1 MKCSAEV
8 EDVEDCSYL
17 LEVTMAVNPKIIM
30 MVAQAAKSHKVR
42 EVVLHVVFYSLGII
56 LFIFTAFIALISGL
70 LAIVQNNNLR
80 NHWNYYRTSISEL
93 FNGIESDI
101 NTNVK
106 DEVYDFMPEF
116 SVNLSKATIANN
128 FDGSSLIL
136 YDDDEISRAEDIML
150 NYAGQLRAIKTQD
163 EFDSF
168 ISDFDTDLS
177 FSDISNIR
185 FTDDTGID
193 NLSEYGEELK
203 VFLYHRAMEQMSKYN
218 YTFENVVLDDG
229 KRADRQTLV
238 VTAADGS
245 TQTVE
250 YTCIGGGEV
259 YLPEFLA
266 MYNVRQGREYLIKT
280 TQNQAPDLD
289 SQMEQALGDIPE
301 TAEDAQEY
309 INNSWGSMI
318 DGRGAINLNLF
329 QMSNLKSIIENA
341 NMSGAAKIETERTA
355 DKLSITLETVGAD
368 VWRDIFGIEEEFEQ
382 YVERSQ
388 MAIEMALSEAEIP
401 QEEWTISLDN
411 MVQLALFVYFE
422 GFFELPVSS
431 SDLAPGGNG
440 ILSQCGDVSEL
451 HQYTYGT
458 KDMGVPEKG
467 ITLELTG
474 RTAIHAD
481 LLNCGSCIQDA
492 FIYDVW
498 NMDEQDI
505 ANDTNSKV
513 FNQSAVT
520 IAYIIDT
527 DQFED
532 DYGFPFPTING
543 LRHGSTITLFLEF
556 TCLSEVEFEDLD
568 IGSPVDLENLTVG
581 YSHDGYY
588 SDTYDK
594 GLWRHHL
601 NRDECIPHVGIKTYF
616 MSGEAAAPDPPQ
628 GTHYYGGPSA
638 KNIGVVANP
647 RLWFKAFRTGMS
659 DELFETIKA
668 VEPD

>member
-136 YDDDEISRAEDIML
+136 YDDDEISRAEDTML
-150 NYAGQLRAIKTQD
+150 DYAGQLRAIKTQD

-177 FSDISNIR
+177 FSDISSIR

-193 NLSEYGEELK
+193 NLSEYSEELK

-218 YTFENVVLDDG
+218 YTFENVELDDG

-266 MYNVRQGREYLIKT
+266 MYHIRQVREYLIKVT
-280 TQNQAPDLD
+280 ENKIAEDVD
-289 SQMEQALGDIPE
+289 SQLASAIGDIPDTQE
-301 TAEDAQEY
+301 QAQEY
-309 INNSWGSMI
+309 IESSWNSMI
-318 DGRGAINLNLF
+318 NGKGAINLNIF
-329 QMSNLKSIIENA
+329 EVSNLKTIMENA
-341 NMSGAAKIETERTA
+341 NMDGAVKIETERSS
-355 DKLSITLETVGAD
+355 DRLSITLETVGSD
-368 VWRDIFGIEEEFEQ
+368 VWKEIFQIEEDLWK
-382 YVERSQ
+382 YVEQTQS
-388 MAIEMALSEAEIP
+388 AIEMALTDAEIP
-401 QEEWTISLDN
+401 
-411 MVQLALFVYFE
+411 
-422 GFFELPVSS
+422 
-431 SDLAPGGNG
+431 
-440 ILSQCGDVSEL
+440 
-451 HQYTYGT
+451 
-458 KDMGVPEKG
+458 
-467 ITLELTG
+467 
-474 RTAIHAD
+474 
-481 LLNCGSCIQDA
+481 
-492 FIYDVW
+492 
-498 NMDEQDI
+498 
-505 ANDTNSKV
+505 
-513 FNQSAVT
+513 
-520 IAYIIDT
+520 
-527 DQFED
+527 
-532 DYGFPFPTING
+532 
-543 LRHGSTITLFLEF
+543 
-556 TCLSEVEFEDLD
+556 
-568 IGSPVDLENLTVG
+568 
-581 YSHDGYY
+581 
-588 SDTYDK
+588 
-594 GLWRHHL
+594 
-601 NRDECIPHVGIKTYF
+601 
-616 MSGEAAAPDPPQ
+616 
-628 GTHYYGGPSA
+628 
-638 KNIGVVANP
+638 
-647 RLWFKAFRTGMS
+647 
-659 DELFETIKA
+659 
-668 VEPD
+668 

>member
-93 FNGIESDI
+93 FNGIESEI

-177 FSDISNIR
+177 FSDISSIR

-193 NLSEYGEELK
+193 NLSEYSEELK
-203 VFLYHRAMEQMSKYN
+203 VFLYHRAMEQMSKYT
-218 YTFENVVLDDG
+218 YTFENVELDDG

-289 SQMEQALGDIPE
+289 SQMKQALGDIPE

-382 YVERSQ
+382 YVEQSQ

-401 QEEWTISLDN
+401 QE
-411 MVQLALFVYFE
+411 
-422 GFFELPVSS
+422 
-431 SDLAPGGNG
+431 
-440 ILSQCGDVSEL
+440 
-451 HQYTYGT
+451 
-458 KDMGVPEKG
+458 
-467 ITLELTG
+467 
-474 RTAIHAD
+474 
-481 LLNCGSCIQDA
+481 
-492 FIYDVW
+492 
-498 NMDEQDI
+498 
-505 ANDTNSKV
+505 
-513 FNQSAVT
+513 
-520 IAYIIDT
+520 
-527 DQFED
+527 
-532 DYGFPFPTING
+532 
-543 LRHGSTITLFLEF
+543 
-556 TCLSEVEFEDLD
+556 
-568 IGSPVDLENLTVG
+568 
-581 YSHDGYY
+581 
-588 SDTYDK
+588 
-594 GLWRHHL
+594 
-601 NRDECIPHVGIKTYF
+601 
-616 MSGEAAAPDPPQ
+616 
-628 GTHYYGGPSA
+628 
-638 KNIGVVANP
+638 
-647 RLWFKAFRTGMS
+647 
-659 DELFETIKA
+659 
-668 VEPD
+668 

>member
-1 MKCSAEV
+1 
-8 EDVEDCSYL
+8 
-17 LEVTMAVNPKIIM
+17 M
-30 MVAQAAKSHKVR
+30 MVAQAAKSEKVR
-42 EVVLHVVFYSLGII
+42 KAVLYIVFMTLGLIMMIFVVFTG
-56 LFIFTAFIALISGL
+56 LISGL
-70 LAIVQNNNLR
+70 FAVIENTNLK
-80 NHWNYYRTSISEL
+80 NHWDYMRANISEV
-93 FNGIESDI
+93 FNGIEGEINSD
-101 NTNVK
+101 VK
-106 DEVYDFMPEF
+106 DEVYYFMPEF

-136 YDDDEISRAEDIML
+136 YDEDEISRAENIMRD
-150 NYAGQLRAIKTQD
+150 YAGQLRAIKSQD
-163 EFDSF
+163 ELVSY
-168 ISDFDTDLS
+168 ISDFDTELS
-177 FSDISNIR
+177 FSDISSIQ
-185 FTDDTGID
+185 FTDDKGID
-193 NLSEYGEELK
+193 NLSEYSDELK
-203 VFLYHRAMEQMSKYN
+203 IFLYHRAMEQMSKYN
-218 YTFENVVLDDG
+218 YTFEKVEVDG
-229 KRADRQTLV
+229 KPADRQTLV

-250 YTCIGGGEV
+250 YTCIGGGEI

-266 MYNVRQGREYLIKT
+266 MYHIRQVREYLIKVT
-280 TQNQAPDLD
+280 ENKIAEDVD
-289 SQMEQALGDIPE
+289 SQLASAIGDIPDTQE
-301 TAEDAQEY
+301 QAQEY
-309 INNSWGSMI
+309 IESSWNSMI
-318 DGRGAINLNLF
+318 NGKGAINLNIF
-329 QMSNLKSIIENA
+329 EVSNLKTIMENA
-341 NMSGAAKIETERTA
+341 NMDGAVKIETERSS
-355 DKLSITLETVGAD
+355 DRLSITLETVGSD
-368 VWRDIFGIEEEFEQ
+368 VWKEIFQIEEDLWK
-382 YVERSQ
+382 YVEQTQS
-388 MAIEMALSEAEIP
+388 AIEMALTDAEIP
-401 QEEWTISLDN
+401 EEEWTISLDN

-440 ILSQCGDVSEL
+440 ILSQCGDVSDL

-458 KDMGVPEKG
+458 KDMGVPERG

-474 RTAIHAD
+474 RTTIHAD

-498 NMDEQDI
+498 NMDEQNI
-505 ANDTNSKV
+505 ANDTNSNV

-527 DQFED
+527 QQFEE

-543 LRHGSTITLFLEF
+543 LRGGNTITLFLEF

-638 KNIGVVANP
+638 KDIGVVANP

>member
-1 MKCSAEV
+1 
-8 EDVEDCSYL
+8 
-17 LEVTMAVNPKIIM
+17 MAVNPKIIM
-30 MVAQAAKSHKVR
+30 MIAQTAKSHKVR
-42 EVVLHVVFYSLGII
+42 QAVLHIVFYSLGII

-150 NYAGQLRAIKTQD
+150 DYAAQLRAIKTQD
-163 EFDSF
+163 AFDSF

-177 FSDISNIR
+177 FSDISSIR

-193 NLSEYGEELK
+193 NLSEYSDELK
-203 VFLYHRAMEQMSKYN
+203 TFLYHRAMEQMSKYN
-218 YTFENVVLDDG
+218 YTFENIELDDG

-341 NMSGAAKIETERTA
+341 NMSGAVKIETERTA
-355 DKLSITLETVGAD
+355 DKLSITLETVGSD
-368 VWRDIFGIEEEFEQ
+368 VWREVFGIEEEFEQ
-382 YVERSQ
+382 YVEQSQ

-401 QEEWTISLDN
+401 QSEWTISLDN

-422 GFFELPVSS
+422 GFFELPVNS
-431 SDLAPGGNG
+431 SDLAAGGNG

-451 HQYTYGT
+451 HQYTYGS

-474 RTAIHAD
+474 KTAVRAN
-481 LLNCGSCIQDA
+481 LLNCGDCIQDA

-543 LRHGSTITLFLEF
+543 LRSNGTITLFLEF

-568 IGSPVDLENLTVG
+568 IGSSVDLENLTVG

-601 NRDECIPHVGIKTYF
+601 NRDECIPHVGIKTFF

-638 KNIGVVANP
+638 KDIGVVANP

-668 VEPD
+668 VEPE

>member
-1 MKCSAEV
+1 
-8 EDVEDCSYL
+8 
-17 LEVTMAVNPKIIM
+17 M
-30 MVAQAAKSHKVR
+30 MVAQAAKSEKVR
-42 EVVLHVVFYSLGII
+42 KAVLYIVFMTLGLIMMIFVVFTG
-56 LFIFTAFIALISGL
+56 LISGL
-70 LAIVQNNNLR
+70 FAVIENTNLK
-80 NHWNYYRTSISEL
+80 NHWDYMRANISEV
-93 FNGIESDI
+93 FNGIEGEINSD
-101 NTNVK
+101 VK

-136 YDDDEISRAEDIML
+136 YDEDEISRAENIMRD
-150 NYAGQLRAIKTQD
+150 YAGQLRAIKSQD
-163 EFDSF
+163 ELVSY
-168 ISDFDTDLS
+168 ISDFDTELS
-177 FSDISNIR
+177 FSDISSIQ
-185 FTDDTGID
+185 FTDDKGID
-193 NLSEYGEELK
+193 NLSEYSDELK
-203 VFLYHRAMEQMSKYN
+203 IFLYHRAMEQMSKYN
-218 YTFENVVLDDG
+218 YTFEKVEVDG
-229 KRADRQTLV
+229 KPADRQTLV

-250 YTCIGGGEV
+250 YTCIGGGEI

-266 MYNVRQGREYLIKT
+266 MYHIRQVREYLIKVT
-280 TQNQAPDLD
+280 ENKIAEDVD
-289 SQMEQALGDIPE
+289 SQLASAIGDIPDTQE
-301 TAEDAQEY
+301 QAQEY
-309 INNSWGSMI
+309 IESSWNSMI
-318 DGRGAINLNLF
+318 NGKGAINLNIF
-329 QMSNLKSIIENA
+329 EVSNLKTIMENA
-341 NMSGAAKIETERTA
+341 NMDGAVKIETERSS
-355 DKLSITLETVGAD
+355 DRLSITLETVGSD
-368 VWRDIFGIEEEFEQ
+368 VWKEIFQIEEDLWK
-382 YVERSQ
+382 YVEQTQS
-388 MAIEMALSEAEIP
+388 AIEMALTDAEIP
-401 QEEWTISLDN
+401 EEEWTISLDN

-440 ILSQCGDVSEL
+440 ILSQCGDVSDL

-458 KDMGVPEKG
+458 KDMGVPERG

-474 RTAIHAD
+474 RTTIHAD

-498 NMDEQDI
+498 NMDEQNI
-505 ANDTNSKV
+505 ANDTNSNV

-527 DQFED
+527 QQFEE

-543 LRHGSTITLFLEF
+543 LRGGNTITLFLEF
-556 TCLSEVEFEDLD
+556 TCLSKVEFEDLD

-601 NRDECIPHVGIKTYF
+601 NRNECIPHVGIKTYF

-638 KNIGVVANP
+638 KDIGVVANP

-668 VEPD
+668 FEPE

>member
-1 MKCSAEV
+1 
-8 EDVEDCSYL
+8 
-17 LEVTMAVNPKIIM
+17 MAVNPKIIM
-30 MVAQAAKSHKVR
+30 LAVQAAKNEKIRKVALYI
-42 EVVLHVVFYSLGII
+42 VFMSLGLILMIFVVFTG
-56 LFIFTAFIALISGL
+56 LISGL
-70 LAIVQNNNLR
+70 FAVVENSNLK
-80 NHWNYYRTSISEL
+80 NHWEYMRTNISEV
-93 FNGIESDI
+93 FKGIESEI
-101 NTNVK
+101 NTDVK
-106 DEVYDFMPEF
+106 EEVYNFMPEF
-116 SVNLSKATIANN
+116 SINLSKATIANN

-136 YDDDEISRAEDIML
+136 YDEDEISRAENIMRD
-150 NYAGQLRAIKTQD
+150 YAGQLRAIKSQD
-163 EFDSF
+163 EFVSY
-168 ISDFDTDLS
+168 ISDFDTELS

-193 NLSEYGEELK
+193 NLSEYSDELK
-203 VFLYHRAMEQMSKYN
+203 TFLYHRAMEQMSKYN
-218 YTFENVVLDDG
+218 YTFEKVEVDG
-229 KRADRQTLV
+229 KSADRQILV
-238 VTAADGS
+238 VTTADGS

-250 YTCIGGGEV
+250 YTCIGGGEI

-266 MYNVRQGREYLIKT
+266 MYHIRQVREYLIKVT
-280 TQNQAPDLD
+280 ENKIAEDVD
-289 SQMEQALGDIPE
+289 SQLASAVGDIPDTKE
-301 TAEDAQEY
+301 EAQEY
-309 INNSWGSMI
+309 IESSWNSMI
-318 DGRGAINLNLF
+318 NGKGAINLNIF
-329 QMSNLKSIIENA
+329 EVSNLRTIMENA
-341 NMSGAAKIETERTA
+341 NMDGAVKIETERSS
-355 DKLSITLETVGAD
+355 DKLSITLETVGSD
-368 VWRDIFGIEEEFEQ
+368 VWKETFQIEEDLWEYAEQ
-382 YVERSQ
+382 TQS
-388 MAIEMALSEAEIP
+388 AIEMALTDAEIP
-401 QEEWTISLDN
+401 EDEWTISLDN

-440 ILSQCGDVSEL
+440 ILSQCGDVSDL

-458 KDMGVPEKG
+458 KDMGVPERG

-474 RTAIHAD
+474 RTTIHAD

-498 NMDEQDI
+498 NMDEQNI

-527 DQFED
+527 DQFEE

-556 TCLSEVEFEDLD
+556 TCLSDVKFEDAD
-568 IGSPVDLENLTVG
+568 IGSSVDLDNLTVG

-638 KNIGVVANP
+638 KNIGVAANP

-659 DELFETIKA
+659 DKLFETIKA
-668 VEPD
+668 AEPE

>member
-1 MKCSAEV
+1 
-8 EDVEDCSYL
+8 
-17 LEVTMAVNPKIIM
+17 MAVNPKIIM

-136 YDDDEISRAEDIML
+136 YDEDEISRAENIMRD
-150 NYAGQLRAIKTQD
+150 YAGQLRAIKSQD
-163 EFDSF
+163 ELVSY
-168 ISDFDTDLS
+168 ISDFDTELS
-177 FSDISNIR
+177 FSDISSIQ
-185 FTDDTGID
+185 FTDDKGID
-193 NLSEYGEELK
+193 NLSEYSDELK
-203 VFLYHRAMEQMSKYN
+203 IFLYHRAMEQMSKYN
-218 YTFENVVLDDG
+218 YTFEKVEVDG
-229 KRADRQTLV
+229 KPADRQTLV

-250 YTCIGGGEV
+250 YTCIGGGEI

-266 MYNVRQGREYLIKT
+266 MYHIRQVREYLIKVT
-280 TQNQAPDLD
+280 ENKIAEDVD
-289 SQMEQALGDIPE
+289 SQLASAIGDIPDTQE
-301 TAEDAQEY
+301 QAQEY
-309 INNSWGSMI
+309 IESSWNSMI
-318 DGRGAINLNLF
+318 NGKGAINLNIF
-329 QMSNLKSIIENA
+329 EVSNLKTIMENA
-341 NMSGAAKIETERTA
+341 NMDGAVKIETERSS
-355 DKLSITLETVGAD
+355 DRLSITLETVGSD
-368 VWRDIFGIEEEFEQ
+368 VWKEIFQIEEDLWK
-382 YVERSQ
+382 YVEQTQS
-388 MAIEMALSEAEIP
+388 AIEMALTDAEIP
-401 QEEWTISLDN
+401 EEEWTISLDN

-440 ILSQCGDVSEL
+440 ILSQCGDVSDL

-458 KDMGVPEKG
+458 KDMGVPERG

-474 RTAIHAD
+474 RTTIHAD

-498 NMDEQDI
+498 NMDEQNI
-505 ANDTNSKV
+505 ANDTNSNV

-527 DQFED
+527 QQFEE

-543 LRHGSTITLFLEF
+543 LRGGNTITLFLEF

-638 KNIGVVANP
+638 KDIGVVANP